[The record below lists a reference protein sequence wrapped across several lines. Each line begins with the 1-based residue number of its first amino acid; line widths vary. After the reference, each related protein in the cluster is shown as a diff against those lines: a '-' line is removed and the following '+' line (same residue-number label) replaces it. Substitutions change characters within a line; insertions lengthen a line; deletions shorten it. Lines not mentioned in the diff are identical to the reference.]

1 MTASIHVAISSSA
14 EHSNSTTTVL
24 PSQNRALAS
33 VTNGVAANGN
43 GHVYANTDITQD
55 GNFRPF
61 TPLYENRNKM
71 SNGHSRSNSV
81 GPAVTNEAAPNR
93 RYAVKRPSRDRGWST
108 GALQDHQVNIVTSCQ
123 PLATN
128 FQGPPRARSC
138 SSKLSHLVS
147 EPSVPAPV
155 PPPRSRPSSE
165 AIGSVPPLET
175 SPKRVLNRYSA
186 IETPS
191 DYGNKELPRRPKS
204 HSVHVT
210 SSTAVDRDAWKTVK
224 EEDYESHDYAD
235 PDYPSDEEHNCLLE
249 PRYDR
254 LVAHGSPKPSYEDVD
269 IYPEDIVDSTSPPP
283 LPPKSTGNA
292 IYQDPEKSTSSS
304 REDIP
309 LPAIYYGYVPTAV
322 SLCYTVRGVASK
334 SGVVRLTLI
343 CKN

>member
-1 MTASIHVAISSSA
+1 M
-14 EHSNSTTTVL
+14 

-33 VTNGVAANGN
+33 VTNGAAANGN
-43 GHVYANTDITQD
+43 GHIYANTEVTQE

-61 TPLYENRNKM
+61 TPLYENGNKM

-81 GPAVTNEAAPNR
+81 GAAVNNEAALNR

-108 GALQDHQVNIVTSCQ
+108 GALQENNVNIVTSCQ

-128 FQGPPRARSC
+128 YQGPPRARSC
-138 SSKLSHLVS
+138 SSKLSHVVS
-147 EPSVPAPV
+147 SQPSLPAPPALA
-155 PPPRSRPSSE
+155 PPPRSRSGSE
-165 AIGSVPPLET
+165 TVDSMPQVEKK

-191 DYGNKELPRRPKS
+191 DYGNKELLKRPKS
-204 HSVHVT
+204 HSVHG
-210 SSTAVDRDAWKTVK
+210 SAVDRHAWKTVK
-224 EEDYESHDYAD
+224 EGEDFESHDYAD
-235 PDYPSDEEHNCLLE
+235 PDYPSDEEQDCLLE

-254 LVAHGSPKPSYEDVD
+254 LIAAHGSPRPSYEDVD

-309 LPAIYYGYVPTAV
+309 IPAIYYGYVPTAV
-322 SLCYTVRGVASK
+322 SIISL
-334 SGVVRLTLI
+334 L
-343 CKN
+343 

>member
-1 MTASIHVAISSSA
+1 MTTSIHASST

-43 GHVYANTDITQD
+43 GHVYANTDVTQE

-61 TPLYENRNKM
+61 TPLYENGNKM

-81 GPAVTNEAAPNR
+81 GTAVNNEAAPNR

-108 GALQDHQVNIVTSCQ
+108 GALQDHRVNSVTSCQ

-138 SSKLSHLVS
+138 SSKVSHLVS
-147 EPSVPAPV
+147 QPSLPAPAPV
-155 PPPRSRPSSE
+155 PPPRSRSNSE
-165 AIGSVPPLET
+165 TVDSVPLVET
-175 SPKRVLNRYSA
+175 KSPKRVLNRYSA

-191 DYGNKELPRRPKS
+191 DYGNKELPKRLKS
-204 HSVHVT
+204 HSVHGSV
-210 SSTAVDRDAWKTVK
+210 VDRRAWKTVK
-224 EEDYESHDYAD
+224 EGEDYESHDYAD

-254 LVAHGSPKPSYEDVD
+254 LIAHASPKPSYEDVD

-304 REDIP
+304 RENIP
-309 LPAIYYGYVPTAV
+309 IPAVYYGYVPTAV
-322 SLCYTVRGVASK
+322 SVHYS
-334 SGVVRLTLI
+334 
-343 CKN
+343 